1 MRWRIRR
8 RTSLRPG
15 GALTLAPRMERVLVA
30 LAVQAAQLDHRLE
43 RLERRVD
50 ATVDNSVEHVTY
62 DDLLELRVHAA
73 KLAAELA
80 RVTVELRS
88 EIDRRTTPTARD
100 QRAQTL
106 AETIIDL
113 SDSLDT
119 RPGDGWAAT
128 A

>member
-1 MRWRIRR
+1 
-8 RTSLRPG
+8 
-15 GALTLAPRMERVLVA
+15 MERVLVA
-30 LAVQAAQLDHRLE
+30 LAVQAAQLDDRLE

-50 ATVDNSVEHVTY
+50 GVVDNSLEHATY

-73 KLAAELA
+73 KVAADLA

-88 EIDRRTTPTARD
+88 EIDERTTPTPRD
-100 QRAQTL
+100 RRAQTL

-119 RPGDGWAAT
+119 RADDGWAAT
-128 A
+128 G

>member
-1 MRWRIRR
+1 MRWRLRSRRSIR
-8 RTSLRPG
+8 SG
-15 GALTLAPRMERVLVA
+15 GEIVLAARVERVLVA

-50 ATVDNSVEHVTY
+50 DTVDSSLEHATY
-62 DDLLELRVHAA
+62 DDLLEVRVHAA
-73 KLAAELA
+73 KVAADLA
-80 RVTVELRS
+80 RVAVELRA
-88 EIDRRTTPTARD
+88 EIDRRTTPTPRD
-100 QRAQTL
+100 RRAQTL

-119 RPGDGWAAT
+119 RPDDGWAAI

>member
-1 MRWRIRR
+1 MRWRLRR
-8 RTSLRPG
+8 RPSAPSG
-15 GALTLAPRMERVLVA
+15 GAVVVAARLERVLVA
-30 LAVQAAQLDHRLE
+30 LAVQGAQLDHRLE

-50 ATVDNSVEHVTY
+50 DAVDNSLEHATY
-62 DDLLELRVHAA
+62 ADLLEVRVHAA
-73 KLAAELA
+73 KVAADLA

-88 EIDRRTTPTARD
+88 EIDQHTPPTARD
-100 QRAQTL
+100 RRAQTL

-119 RPGDGWAAT
+119 RPDDGWAAT

>member
-1 MRWRIRR
+1 
-8 RTSLRPG
+8 
-15 GALTLAPRMERVLVA
+15 MERVLVA

-50 ATVDNSVEHVTY
+50 DAADNRLERATY
-62 DDLLELRVHAA
+62 ADLLDVRVHAA
-73 KLAAELA
+73 KVAAELA
-80 RVTVELRS
+80 RVTVELRA
-88 EIDRRTTPTARD
+88 EIDRRTTPTWRD
-100 QRAQTL
+100 RRAQTL

-119 RPGDGWAAT
+119 RPDDGWAAT

>member
-1 MRWRIRR
+1 MP
-8 RTSLRPG
+8 SG
-15 GALTLAPRMERVLVA
+15 GAVVVAARLERVLVA
-30 LAVQAAQLDHRLE
+30 LAVQGAQLDHRLE

-50 ATVDNSVEHVTY
+50 DAVDNSLEHATY
-62 DDLLELRVHAA
+62 ADLLEVRVHAA
-73 KLAAELA
+73 KVAADLA

-88 EIDRRTTPTARD
+88 EIDQHTPPTARD
-100 QRAQTL
+100 RRAQTL

-119 RPGDGWAAT
+119 RPDDGWAAT

>member
-1 MRWRIRR
+1 MRWR
-8 RTSLRPG
+8 LRGRPSVRSG
-15 GALTLAPRMERVLVA
+15 GGVVLAARMERVLVA

-50 ATVDNSVEHVTY
+50 DTVDDGLGHATY
-62 DDLLELRVHAA
+62 DDLLELRIHAA
-73 KLAAELA
+73 KVAADLA
-80 RVTVELRS
+80 RVTVELRA
-88 EIDRRTTPTARD
+88 EIERRTTPTSRD
-100 QRAQTL
+100 RRAQTL

-119 RPGDGWAAT
+119 RPDDGWAAT

>member
-1 MRWRIRR
+1 M
-8 RTSLRPG
+8 
-15 GALTLAPRMERVLVA
+15 LVA
-30 LAVQAAQLDHRLE
+30 LAVQGAQLDHRLE

-50 ATVDNSVEHVTY
+50 DAVDNSLEHATY
-62 DDLLELRVHAA
+62 ADLLEVRVHAA
-73 KLAAELA
+73 KVAADLA

-88 EIDRRTTPTARD
+88 EIDQHTAPTARD
-100 QRAQTL
+100 RRAQTL

-119 RPGDGWAAT
+119 RPDDGWAAT

>member
-1 MRWRIRR
+1 
-8 RTSLRPG
+8 
-15 GALTLAPRMERVLVA
+15 MERVLVA

>member
-1 MRWRIRR
+1 MRWRPRR
-8 RTSLRPG
+8 RPSVRS
-15 GALTLAPRMERVLVA
+15 GAGVVPAARMERVLVA

-50 ATVDNSVEHVTY
+50 HVVDSSLEHATY
-62 DDLLELRVHAA
+62 DDVLALRVHAA
-73 KLAAELA
+73 KVAADLA

-88 EIDRRTTPTARD
+88 EIDERTTPTPRD
-100 QRAQTL
+100 RRAQAL

-119 RPGDGWAAT
+119 LPDDGWAAT

>member
-1 MRWRIRR
+1 M
-8 RTSLRPG
+8 
-15 GALTLAPRMERVLVA
+15 A
-30 LAVQAAQLDHRLE
+30 LAVQASQLDHRLE

-50 ATVDNSVEHVTY
+50 ATVDDSLEQVTY

-88 EIDRRTTPTARD
+88 EIERRTTSSAHD

-128 A
+128 G

>member
-1 MRWRIRR
+1 
-8 RTSLRPG
+8 
-15 GALTLAPRMERVLVA
+15 MERVLVA
-30 LAVQAAQLDHRLE
+30 LAVQASQLDHRLE

-50 ATVDNSVEHVTY
+50 ATVDDSLEQVTY

-88 EIDRRTTPTARD
+88 EIDRRATSNAHD

-119 RPGDGWAAT
+119 RPGDGWAA
-128 A
+128 AG